1 MELGELNIH
10 IGDGNYSS
18 KYPKNSEFLEEGVP
32 FISASDFQG
41 RVFIADGMKYIS
53 EEQHSVLLKGH
64 LKPRDILVVVRG
76 NGCGKVGFVPA
87 EYDNANINAQLAL
100 LRCDN
105 QTVNSEY
112 LYYLLSTNEY
122 QNKLKALCSG
132 SAQPQ
137 LPIKSL
143 KKLQLELPKYEMQL
157 KIAGVAK
164 IIDDKMLNNA
174 AINRNLHE
182 QLNALYSNQFE
193 PYVMSED
200 IPEGWTF
207 VTLGEVAE
215 VKNGCAF
222 KGSDFTENGTVP
234 VIKIK
239 NVKPYKILLNSVD
252 YVNEETVVGKDKF
265 KIKHGDLL
273 ITMTGNRMDGS
284 PDSWVGKVAVFDVYG
299 NYYLNQRVGII
310 APDTTKISTY
320 YLSEF
325 LSSWT
330 MQKYFIERATSS
342 GGQANISP
350 DIIKSIAFA
359 IPSKKEMEEFEG
371 LAKVYYLQIA
381 KNQDEIDKLISLR
394 DSLLPKLMSGE
405 LDISDFDI

>member
-41 RVFIADGMKYIS
+41 RVFIADVMKHIS

-164 IIDDKMLNNA
+164 LIDDKMLNNA
-174 AINRNLHE
+174 AINRNLSE
-182 QLNALYSNQFE
+182 QAVAIYRELILDATE
-193 PYVMSED
+193 DCSEGILSDVAD
-200 IPEGWTF
+200 IIMGQSP
-207 VTLGEVAE
+207 
-215 VKNGCAF
+215 
-222 KGSDFTENGTVP
+222 KGDTYNENGEGAVFYQGRAEFGDRFPTRRLFTTDP
-234 VIKIK
+234 KRMAK
-239 NVKPYKILLNSVD
+239 ENSVLMSVRAPVGD
-252 YVNEETVVGKDKF
+252 VNVAYEECCIGRGLCSVASKDNHQSF
-265 KIKHGDLL
+265 VLY
-273 ITMTGNRMDGS
+273 TMYS
-284 PDSWVGKVAVFDVYG
+284 LKEQFDVYNG
-299 NYYLNQRVGII
+299 EGTVFGSINKDSMNGMAIQIPNKSLMDKFEEIV
-310 APDTTKISTY
+310 
-320 YLSEF
+320 
-325 LSSWT
+325 
-330 MQKYFIERATSS
+330 
-342 GGQANISP
+342 SP
-350 DIIKSIAFA
+350 MDAIIKANYEENCRLIA
-359 IPSKKEMEEFEG
+359 M
-371 LAKVYYLQIA
+371 
-381 KNQDEIDKLISLR
+381 R

-405 LDISDFDI
+405 LDVSDLDI

>member
-41 RVFIADGMKYIS
+41 RVFIADGMKHIS
-53 EEQHSVLLKGH
+53 EELHSVLLKGH

-174 AINRNLHE
+174 AINRNLSE
-182 QLNALYSNQFE
+182 QAVAIYRELILDATE
-193 PYVMSED
+193 DCSEGILSDVAD
-200 IPEGWTF
+200 IIMGQSP
-207 VTLGEVAE
+207 
-215 VKNGCAF
+215 
-222 KGSDFTENGTVP
+222 KGDTYNENGEGAVFYQGRAEFGDRFPTRRLFTTDP
-234 VIKIK
+234 KRMAK
-239 NVKPYKILLNSVD
+239 ENSVLMSVRAPVGD
-252 YVNEETVVGKDKF
+252 VNVAYEECCIGRGLCSVASKDNHQSF
-265 KIKHGDLL
+265 VLY
-273 ITMTGNRMDGS
+273 TMYS
-284 PDSWVGKVAVFDVYG
+284 LKEQFDVYNG
-299 NYYLNQRVGII
+299 EGTVFGSINKDSMNGMAIQIPNKSLMDKFEEIV
-310 APDTTKISTY
+310 
-320 YLSEF
+320 
-325 LSSWT
+325 
-330 MQKYFIERATSS
+330 
-342 GGQANISP
+342 SP
-350 DIIKSIAFA
+350 MDAIIKANYEENCRLIA
-359 IPSKKEMEEFEG
+359 M
-371 LAKVYYLQIA
+371 
-381 KNQDEIDKLISLR
+381 R

-405 LDISDFDI
+405 LDVSDLDI